1 MIKFGFQA
9 LKHALHPDSVKN
21 FVELTLGC
29 NMVICCRATP
39 KNKSQII
46 ECIKK
51 HTNSVTLAIGD
62 GANDV
67 AMIQAAHIG
76 IGIYGLEGTQALAA
90 SDYAIS
96 QVSLKMNLFFTYFGI
111 HKQRNLSKFRYLARL
126 LFVHGSW
133 NYKRISKVIMYSF
146 YKNICLYIIQVKKN

>member
-1 MIKFGFQA
+1 MITFGFQA

-21 FVELTLGC
+21 FVDLAIGC

-51 HTNSVTLAIGD
+51 NTNSVTLAIGD

-67 AMIQAAHIG
+67 AMIQVIEWMK
-76 IGIYGLEGTQALAA
+76 IFQNLIYVLIALANSRPLILA
-90 SDYAIS
+90 LEYM
-96 QVSLKMNLFFTYFGI
+96 VLKGRKPWPPRTMP
-111 HKQRNLSKFRYLARL
+111 
-126 LFVHGSW
+126 
-133 NYKRISKVIMYSF
+133 
-146 YKNICLYIIQVKKN
+146 

>member
-1 MIKFGFQA
+1 MITFGFQA

-21 FVELTLGC
+21 FVDLAVGC

-51 HTNSVTLAIGD
+51 NTNSVTLAIGD

-67 AMIQAAHIG
+67 AMIQVIEWMKIFSKLDLCINCIGQFKAAHIG

-96 QVSLKMNLFFTYFGI
+96 QVSFLNKRFLT
-111 HKQRNLSKFRYLARL
+111 
-126 LFVHGSW
+126 FVHEHTHT
-133 NYKRISKVIMYSF
+133 
-146 YKNICLYIIQVKKN
+146 